1 MTHERKSSQDND
13 VRYVVTLSV
22 TVKEGTTTLTAEQ
35 HKQAVSDALLRFVG
49 GGGLTDHE
57 PAAEIDEYS
66 VE

>member
-1 MTHERKSSQDND
+1 MTHERKSSQAGE

-49 GGGLTDHE
+49 GGGLTEHE
-57 PAAEIDEYS
+57 PAAEIDAYL